1 MAQKL
6 GDLVAV
12 VGANVEPFNKAMGQ
26 VNRSLNSSLGNIEKL
41 GRNMSMAFTAPIG
54 LLAGKG
60 VQVFRDFEFQMA
72 KVKAV
77 SGATGEEFASLET
90 NAKELGATTRFT
102 ASEVAMLQ
110 TEYAKLGFSA
120 QEITKVTGAT
130 LALAQASDSDLATA
144 AEVAGSTLRA
154 FGMDASET
162 GRVTDVMASSFS
174 STALDMSTFAESMK
188 YVAPVAKSAGLSIEE
203 TTAMLGTLANAG
215 IKGSQAGTALR
226 RIISELGATGGDVA
240 GSLKELAS
248 EGLNLAD
255 AKDEVGRTAQ
265 SALLVLSEGVG
276 TTDDLTKSLNNAN
289 GAAQK
294 MADTMDATMEG
305 SFKKMQSAV
314 EGAQLAIGEA
324 LAPAVSQAADII
336 ASAAMAFTNMSD
348 SGQTVVMVMGGIA
361 AAIGPAILVTGQMI
375 RSYVLLKTTIVRGV
389 IPALK
394 RMTAVMMANP
404 YAVAAA
410 AVVAL
415 GVALYNLSERYDTAG
430 RTAEVLSKANKQA
443 GAEAARQGVQVEKL
457 KRIVEDETI
466 AEELRKDAL
475 NELKKVSQEYFGNLN
490 MEKVKMGELTTAV
503 DDYRASLLKTA
514 KTKAYQTAL
523 EEQASIMGELE
534 MELVNMQTE
543 QPKVIAHWKEMAGVA
558 KEAVFTMDDL
568 VALTKRGG
576 AFGAAMRLDYGDLAS
591 DYESAKLATEGL
603 MDLMQG
609 VSTQNEKTA
618 ESQKESTEATK
629 EKTKETKKVASAA
642 RESAEAFDAAANA
655 LETLNASMASG
666 DVDLFAPQA
675 VEDPFAGLTLEYPE
689 MEDPIEEE
697 QLDRTLAGLD
707 QVKNKMNEVQSAG
720 EQIGSALGSTFGQI
734 IEGSASVEDVM
745 KSAGKQIL
753 STLINIAKANAI
765 ATFSSPTNPANAA
778 TGGLAMPAVIAGGL
792 ALVEGLL
799 GAVAFADGG
808 IVSGPTLGLVG
819 EYSGAR
825 NNPEVIAPLDKL
837 QGMLQNQGAQPMYLK
852 TKLKGGDIEI
862 SAQSGRRKLNRTR

>member
-12 VGANVEPFNKAMGQ
+12 IGANTDPFNRALGE
-26 VNRSLNSSLGNIEKL
+26 VNRNLNKSMGNIEKL
-41 GRNMSMAFTAPIG
+41 GRNMSMAFTAPIA

-174 STALDMSTFAESMK
+174 STALDMSSFAESMK
-188 YVAPVAKSAGLSIEE
+188 FVAPVAKSAGMSIEE
-203 TTAMLGTLANAG
+203 TTALLGTLANAG
-215 IKGSQAGTALR
+215 IKGSNAGTALR
-226 RIISELGATGGDVA
+226 RIISELGATGGDVSGA
-240 GSLKELAS
+240 LKELATQ
-248 EGLNLAD
+248 GLNLAD

-265 SALLVLSEGVG
+265 SALLVLAEGTG

-289 GAAQK
+289 GAAK
-294 MADTMDATMEG
+294 RMADTMDATMEG

-394 RMTAVMMANP
+394 RMIAAMVANPVLLLATAVT
-404 YAVAAA
+404 
-410 AVVAL
+410 AL
-415 GVALYNLSERYDTAG
+415 GVALVAYTTQTTAAEKAAKALHDVQVTAAKSIAGEKVELEGLLRIARDETRSKEEREAAIKKLNAISPKYLGNLDLETINTDKAKTATTEYINELQRKAKVQAAQEKLVEIERQLLEVQSASTDQTFESMSIIDQQVALWSKWTGLKSKDAIIEEARTDQTKELNAQKEALIALLGEESSAVNNLNKSNSEQTSNTETQTDAIKSQTDAIKRRNAGMMEQIQSRGPSVIDTPDVG
-430 RTAEVLSKANKQA
+430 QLQLPPPE
-443 GAEAARQGVQVEKL
+443 GAE
-457 KRIVEDETI
+457 DTI
-466 AEELRKDAL
+466 EAL
-475 NELKKVSQEYFGNLN
+475 DG
-490 MEKVKMGELTTAV
+490 
-503 DDYRASLLKTA
+503 
-514 KTKAYQTAL
+514 
-523 EEQASIMGELE
+523 
-534 MELVNMQTE
+534 
-543 QPKVIAHWKEMAGVA
+543 
-558 KEAVFTMDDL
+558 
-568 VALTKRGG
+568 
-576 AFGAAMRLDYGDLAS
+576 
-591 DYESAKLATEGL
+591 
-603 MDLMQG
+603 
-609 VSTQNEKTA
+609 
-618 ESQKESTEATK
+618 
-629 EKTKETKKVASAA
+629 
-642 RESAEAFDAAANA
+642 
-655 LETLNASMASG
+655 
-666 DVDLFAPQA
+666 
-675 VEDPFAGLTLEYPE
+675 
-689 MEDPIEEE
+689 
-697 QLDRTLAGLD
+697 
-707 QVKNKMNEVQSAG
+707 VKNKMNEVQSAG

-825 NNPEVIAPLDKL
+825 TNPEVIAPLDKL